1 MRKWTRVVFLAAQKT
16 VSYCAC
22 FTKYVRTYGVAVWLM
37 LYIVRGTCVRI
48 LLLPSFFSASAD
60 RIGFSGRIGRC
71 LDRVSVSFLMARVPR
86 ALHGLLPQNNPRDIQ
101 RDTQR

>member
-1 MRKWTRVVFLAAQKT
+1 MFAAAKKT
-16 VSYCAC
+16 ALYGARSPKCL
-22 FTKYVRTYGVAVWLM
+22 RTYDVAVLLV
-37 LYIVRGTCVRI
+37 LYIACGACVRI
-48 LLLPSFFSASAD
+48 LLFPSFFSASAD

-101 RDTQR
+101 RDIRR